1 MPFLIDATDREG
13 QAETRQRVRPDHLAY
28 LGRSV
33 HMILAAG
40 AKLSDDGSTPLGS
53 FYLVDLEE
61 RAAAQAFIGA
71 DPYMVAGVFGDV
83 RLTRVRKGFFDGAQ
97 VAASAAARAHFTA
110 PAATQVAAPAAAIV
124 TASSSATAP
133 ESCRGNVL
141 VSGSYGGEY
150 NAFHAAKRPLRGV
163 ILNDAGVGKDGAGI
177 SGLAYLDRIGLP
189 AATADARTCHI
200 GDGDDMLAHGVISHV
215 NAAAARLGCAAG
227 QSVRACAEAMAR
239 GPVTDATPP
248 EIAGG
253 KRHVVH
259 EAPGPRV
266 VCLDAAPMLEP
277 ADAGAIVITGS
288 HAALFRG
295 RPDDVVK
302 PDVAAIFFSDGG
314 VGKDQAGITRLRL
327 LDERGIPAGAASA
340 DSAPIGYARAIYADG
355 VLSHVNAT
363 AAGRGIVP
371 GMTVRAAVDLL
382 RPRDHA

>member
-1 MPFLIDATDREG
+1 MPFLIDATDKAG

-33 HMILAAG
+33 QLILAAG
-40 AKLSDDGSTPLGS
+40 AKLSDDGATPLGS
-53 FYLVDLEE
+53 FYLVDVED
-61 RAAAQAFIGA
+61 RAAAQAFIAA
-71 DPYMVAGVFGDV
+71 DPYMQASVFADV
-83 RLTRVRKGFFDGAQ
+83 QLTRVRKGFFDRAQ
-97 VAASAAARAHFTA
+97 
-110 PAATQVAAPAAAIV
+110 AAPPGAVIV

-163 ILNDAGVGKDGAGI
+163 ILNDAGGGKDGAGI

-189 AATADARTCHI
+189 AAAADAQTCHI
-200 GDGDDMLAHGVISHV
+200 GDGDDMLAQGTISFV
-215 NAAAARLGCAAG
+215 NAAAARLGCSAG
-227 QSVRACAEAMAR
+227 QSVRACAEAMGR
-239 GPVTDATPP
+239 GPVIDATTP

-253 KRHVVH
+253 KRFVVH

-277 ADAGAIVITGS
+277 GDAGAIVITGS

-295 RPDDVVK
+295 QPDDVVK
-302 PDVAAIFFSDGG
+302 PEVAAIFFSDGG

-327 LDERGIPAGAASA
+327 LDERRIPAGAASA
-340 DSAPIGYARAIYADG
+340 ASAPIGYARAIYAEG

-363 AAGRGIVP
+363 AAELGIVP
-371 GMTVRAAVDLL
+371 GMTVRAAVDRL
-382 RPRDHA
+382 RRHA